1 MIDVAD
7 LTKWKLVPVEPT
19 DELLR
24 SMAVRYDH
32 GLGCPGYYDQFG
44 EGEHEKRLRA
54 AMTTMRQLHE
64 EVVGAGFHRPASPA
78 PSLPTREEIA
88 RVLCESRIIYYD
100 SYDRR
105 MRIGLHGDSDVTE
118 KVERLTA
125 AILALF
131 AQPQEKKQGSVEPPP
146 SP

>member
-1 MIDVAD
+1 MAD

-19 DELLR
+19 EEMDSAARDECHR
-24 SMAVRYDH
+24 MA
-32 GLGCPGYYDQFG
+32 GCIDPV
-44 EGEHEKRLRA
+44 
-54 AMTTMRQLHE
+54 LH
-64 EVVGAGFHRPASPA
+64 VWDVMLSASPA

-88 RVLCESRIIYYD
+88 RVIYEATCVAYNA
-100 SYDRR
+100 RP
-105 MRIGLHGDSDVTE
+105 GWAGEPGVVKTLHHLQAD
-118 KVERLTA
+118 

>member
-1 MIDVAD
+1 MIAAA
-7 LTKWKLVPVEPT
+7 WGAWHSRNGGKL
-19 DELLR
+19 
-24 SMAVRYDH
+24 
-32 GLGCPGYYDQFG
+32 GPGPAFR
-44 EGEHEKRLRA
+44 EAIA
-54 AMTTMRQLHE
+54 A
-64 EVVGAGFHRPASPA
+64 AISASPA

-146 SP
+146 ST